1 MLMFDLTSIFDFLFS
16 SLLSFTNLFFS
27 TYPLSLAASL
37 AVLVLVFKL
46 YQLLM

>member
-1 MLMFDLTSIFDFLFS
+1 MADLTAIFDFLFS
-16 SLLSFTNLFFS
+16 ALLSFTNVFFG
-27 TYPLSLAASL
+27 TFPLSLAASL

>member
-1 MLMFDLTSIFDFLFS
+1 MSDLTAIFDFLFS
-16 SLLSFTNLFFS
+16 ALLSFTNVFFS
-27 TYPLSLAASL
+27 TFPLSLAASL